1 MRNQYIAKV
10 LVHNKVV
17 TEDVIK
23 AHWGKITDS
32 MDIGQVLV
40 KAGILKE
47 SMYAKVLAFVQNL
60 ESKNAKP
67 AGGSATPASAGTV
80 ASSSAASASKPA
92 ASPASA
98 KAASAASSAAAFSAS
113 KPAAPIPAPVAKS
126 APVAPPPEEE
136 PAIRIEGNSS
146 LYGEA
151 SSSVVVTEKVAGLEM
166 TSMANVQVPVESEVA
181 AVETEEGVLPSQFAV
196 ATGEGDAVEAPD
208 VLHPIMSLA
217 KIIAYA
223 RKFNVTDVYLYAGR
237 QIVMRQ
243 SGNLFVASEKVL
255 EKTHLMDRLSEIA
268 GGFTDGYKMVV
279 GRNFSRTIGLSGV
292 GRARV
297 SVTWNDVTP
306 SISIRIIPM
315 ESIAL
320 ESLYLPE
327 FCNQFASLNSGL
339 VLIAGPSESGR
350 STTMTAF
357 AECIAANRQVFIQ
370 TVEKPIERLLV
381 NPNGS
386 IAQREVGLHVH
397 SGIAGI
403 ELAIRTG
410 ADVILFDHLE
420 SMDELSLLMQASN
433 AGALVFAVASG
444 TNIHALLSRL
454 LMSVPSENRNAF
466 ACSLADQLKGVIV
479 QYLIP
484 VVDNQGLVLATE
496 SMKVTSTIAGM
507 IRKGDVS
514 QIVSAITGQKDQGIT
529 LDESLQMCV
538 DSGYIEGIEAWKRA
552 NDSRRFASYRKAK

>member
-23 AHWGKITDS
+23 AHWSKVTDS

-40 KAGILKE
+40 QAGILKE

-67 AGGSATPASAGTV
+67 AGGSAAP
-80 ASSSAASASKPA
+80 SASKPA
-92 ASPASA
+92 AAPASA
-98 KAASAASSAAAFSAS
+98 APASAPAASAAKPAASSTAAPAFSA
-113 KPAAPIPAPVAKS
+113 AK
-126 APVAPPPEEE
+126 PVAPPPEEE
-136 PAIRIEGNSS
+136 PAIQIEGNSS

-181 AVETEEGVLPSQFAV
+181 AEETEEGALPSQFAV
-196 ATGEGDAVEAPD
+196 ATGEGEAVEAPD

-237 QIVMRQ
+237 QITMRQ
-243 SGNLFVASEKVL
+243 SGVLFVASEKVL

-268 GGFTDGYKMVV
+268 SSFTDGFKMVV
-279 GRNFSRTIGLSGV
+279 GRNFSRTIGLPGA

-306 SISIRIIPM
+306 SISIRIVPM
-315 ESIAL
+315 ESITL
-320 ESLYLPE
+320 ENLYLPE

-339 VLIAGPSESGR
+339 VLIAGPAESGR

-397 SGIAGI
+397 SGVAGI

-420 SMDELSLLMQASN
+420 TMDELSLLMQASN

-479 QYLIP
+479 QHLVP

-496 SMKVTSTIAGM
+496 SMKVSSTIAGM

>member
-23 AHWGKITDS
+23 AHWGEITDS

-60 ESKNAKP
+60 EAKNAKP
-67 AGGSATPASAGTV
+67 AGGSAASASAGAP
-80 ASSSAASASKPA
+80 ASSTASTSASSASKPA
-92 ASPASA
+92 STPAVSA
-98 KAASAASSAAAFSAS
+98 TAA
-113 KPAAPIPAPVAKS
+113 KPAPIPTPVAKT
-126 APVAPPPEEE
+126 APAAPPPEEE

-166 TSMANVQVPVESEVA
+166 TSMANVQVPVESEVDDK
-181 AVETEEGVLPSQFAV
+181 ETEEGELPSQFAV
-196 ATGEGDAVEAPD
+196 ATGDGEAVEAPD

-223 RKFNVTDVYLYAGR
+223 RKFNVTDIYLYAGR

-268 GGFTDGYKMVV
+268 SGITDGYKMVV
-279 GRNFSRTIGLSGV
+279 GRNFSRTIGLPGV

-327 FCNQFASLNSGL
+327 FCNQFASLNNGL

-420 SMDELSLLMQASN
+420 TMDELSLLMQASN

-454 LMSVPSENRNAF
+454 LMSVPSDNRNAF

-479 QYLIP
+479 QHLIP

-496 SMKVTSTIAGM
+496 AMKVTSTIAGM

>member
-23 AHWGKITDS
+23 AHWSKVTDS

-67 AGGSATPASAGTV
+67 AGGSASSASASAPASSTAT
-80 ASSSAASASKPA
+80 ASAASAKPA
-92 ASPASA
+92 SSPAS
-98 KAASAASSAAAFSAS
+98 SAASSAFSAA
-113 KPAAPIPAPVAKS
+113 KPAAPVAKT
-126 APVAPPPEEE
+126 APAAPPPEEE
-136 PAIRIEGNSS
+136 PAIQIEGNSS

-181 AVETEEGVLPSQFAV
+181 EKETEEGELPSQFAV

-237 QIVMRQ
+237 QITMRQ
-243 SGNLFVASEKVL
+243 SGVLFVASEKVL
-255 EKTHLMDRLSEIA
+255 EKTHLMDYLSEIA
-268 GGFTDGYKMVV
+268 SSFTDGFKMVV
-279 GRNFSRTIGLSGV
+279 GRNFSRTMGLPGV
-292 GRARV
+292 GRTRV

-306 SISIRIIPM
+306 SISIRIVPM
-315 ESIAL
+315 ESITL
-320 ESLYLPE
+320 ENLYLPE
-327 FCNQFASLNSGL
+327 FCNQFVTLNSGL

-397 SGIAGI
+397 SGVAGI

-420 SMDELSLLMQASN
+420 SMEELSLLMQASN

-479 QYLIP
+479 QHLIP

-496 SMKVTSTIAGM
+496 SMKVTSAIAGM

-552 NDSRRFASYRKAK
+552 NDSRRFAAYRKAK